1 MLVKVSHL
9 PRCVALGAAFVSN
22 AIYAQEIG
30 ASLDCHLG
38 PHTFIEQL
46 VDEKEIDP
54 VPMKVSANSVNA
66 YRLRPNQ
73 NLTALGFK
81 VRAVFGFSP
90 NDAMF
95 TQKISEG
102 ETPHRVYGVVVMAGK
117 EAVSERIRETGSPAT
132 VREVMPLVMTAV
144 VCDK

>member
-1 MLVKVSHL
+1 MKISHL
-9 PRCVALGAAFVSN
+9 PRCVAFGAAFVSN

-46 VDEKEIDP
+46 VNEKEIDP
-54 VPMKVSANSVNA
+54 IPMKVSANSVNA
-66 YRLRPNQ
+66 YRLKPNQ

-90 NDAMF
+90 NDEMF
-95 TQKISEG
+95 TQKISAG

-117 EAVSERIRETGSPAT
+117 EAVSDRVREAGSPAT
-132 VREVMPLVMTAV
+132 VREVMPLVMTVV
-144 VCDK
+144 VCEQ

>member
-1 MLVKVSHL
+1 M
-9 PRCVALGAAFVSN
+9 GAR
-22 AIYAQEIG
+22 
-30 ASLDCHLG
+30 LDCHLG
-38 PHTFIEQL
+38 PHTFIKQL

-73 NLTALGFK
+73 NLTALGFE
-81 VRAVFGFSP
+81 VRTVFGFSP
-90 NDAMF
+90 NDDMF

-117 EAVSERIRETGSPAT
+117 EAVSERIRETGGPAT

-144 VCDK
+144 ICDK